1 MRVEDDEDGRT
12 SGFVIIDE
20 LLRMYP
26 GREAMY
32 ISNQQIDLF
41 LSKRSYVLASQIQE
55 LIGYYHTLGATRSS
69 LRIWAQKISSGQHRN
84 ELPHRERLLEDMRLQ
99 NYSFKTIKAYF
110 SALKNVHLWLI
121 YHYGKPL
128 DQMDGIK
135 GRKYFLYLYD
145 KKRSMS
151 LIKIHR
157 FALNYYF
164 NRILQKKINLVF
176 IEKTRTSTHLPTV
189 LSRMEIITIL
199 KSIKNIKHK
208 LIIALMYSGGLRISE
223 VVSLR
228 KMDFDF
234 DNLTIL
240 IRSGKGRKDRL
251 TIFSGSLVKELRQ
264 MSWDK
269 NHESY
274 MFSSSVDSTGKK
286 MLSVR
291 TVQKIFENALVKSGI
306 EKRATPHDLRHS
318 FATHLLENGT
328 DLRYIQKLLGH
339 KNVSTTTIYTKVSKA
354 SLRNIESPL

>member
-1 MRVEDDEDGRT
+1 MRTDGGGEGRT

-26 GREAMY
+26 GREAKY

-55 LIGYYHTLGATRSS
+55 LVDYYHTLGATRSS
-69 LRIWAQKISSGQHRN
+69 LRIWAQKIRSGQHRN

-110 SALKNVHLWLI
+110 SALKNVNLWLI
-121 YHYGKPL
+121 YHYGKTL
-128 DQMDGIK
+128 DQIDGLL

-145 KKRSMS
+145 QKRSMS

-157 FALNYYF
+157 FAINYYF

-176 IEKTRTSTHLPTV
+176 MEKTRTSTHLPTV
-189 LSRMEIITIL
+189 LSRQDIISIL
-199 KSIKNIKHK
+199 KSISNMKHR

-223 VVSLR
+223 VVALR
-228 KMDFDF
+228 KRDFDF
-234 DNLTIL
+234 ENLTIL
-240 IRSGKGRKDRL
+240 IRNGKGRKDRI
-251 TIFSGSLVKELRQ
+251 TIFSGTLVKELKEIS
-264 MSWDK
+264 MDK
-269 NHESY
+269 SHESY
-274 MFSSSVDSTGKK
+274 MFSSSVDATGGK
-286 MLSVR
+286 MLSIR

-306 EKRATPHDLRHS
+306 GKRATPHDLRHS